1 MFQLK
6 ERPELKIKPEDVNAD
21 LRPQLSTMLYLTGG
35 EAWLLSEESLGTDPE
50 HTRLLILLASAG
62 QFVLIEDTL
71 MPGSEEAYR
80 QTSLSEEAMES
91 LSALMAPLF
100 PQQRVPAGRPP
111 KYSLANEGTEI
122 FIRHL
127 YENMSIKKL
136 AREYQMSPTTVQ
148 KLLNQARSRAARQML
163 SGEWPLTAGTAHYQ
177 QDISVLAWA
186 ASHLDKDEQAACRQL
201 LLEHHYEA

>member
-1 MFQLK
+1 MFQLQ
-6 ERPELKIKPEDVNAD
+6 ERPELKIGPAD
-21 LRPQLSTMLYLTGG
+21 IDAQLRPQLAAMLHLAGG
-35 EAWLLSEESLGTDPE
+35 EAWLLSEEGMGTEPE

-62 QFVLIEDTL
+62 QFVLIEDAL
-71 MPGSEEAYR
+71 MPGSEETYR
-80 QTSLSEEAMES
+80 QTTLSGQALES
-91 LSALMAPLF
+91 LSALMAP
-100 PQQRVPAGRPP
+100 RVPPRQAPAGRPP

-163 SGEWPLTAGTAHYQ
+163 SGEWPLTVGTAHYQ
-177 QDISVLAWA
+177 QDISVLIWA
-186 ASHLDKDEQAACRQL
+186 ASHLSREEQAACRQL
-201 LLEHHYEA
+201 LAKHNY